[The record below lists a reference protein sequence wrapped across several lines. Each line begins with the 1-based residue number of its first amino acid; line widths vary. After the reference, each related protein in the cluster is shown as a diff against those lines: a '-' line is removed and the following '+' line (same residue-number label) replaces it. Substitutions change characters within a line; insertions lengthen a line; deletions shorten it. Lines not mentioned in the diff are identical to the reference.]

1 MKTLKEYLEAPGG
14 REQFEADIDDI
25 MELFDFEKIAR
36 VMDFLNWGW
45 RIGEK
50 DMDTLLARGYK
61 VFPADEDYPDNG
73 LYVPKVKDITIMAR
87 KIITDTVESAL
98 EAEERGEFKERR
110 YFVDSAGFYCELE
123 IVDDEI
129 RKRAWGD
136 DAPDDFEHSVDIVL
150 RFVLEDNLGKFV

>member
-14 REQFEADIDDI
+14 RKQFEADIDDI

-45 RIGEK
+45 LIGEK
-50 DMDTLLARGYK
+50 DMETLLARGYK
-61 VFPADEDYPDNG
+61 VFPADEDYPGNG

-98 EAEERGEFKERR
+98 EAEERGEFEKRR